1 MKRRE
6 GREGK
11 NRGGSPKCLVKMM
24 EMQYLTS
31 QVLAAATVIAK
42 HTSVLCNACKV
53 ASSKT
58 SNPVAKRHFVQAAKE
73 VANSTANLV
82 KNIKVS
88 TSVCVIVCTLSTN
101 SSSFFLPL
109 HLFTL
114 PSPFP
119 SPFLPPLPSPPL
131 LLSLQALAG
140 NLSEENRQA
149 CAETTQPLVEAVEA
163 LTTFASSPQFASTP
177 AKISAQAR
185 LAQTPIIEVGGRVW
199 PVGGD

>member
-1 MKRRE
+1 MREVKRRGGERRVELGCGGVKRRE
-6 GREGK
+6 GREEK
-11 NRGGSPKCLVKMM
+11 NRGGSPKWLVKMM

-101 SSSFFLPL
+101 SSCFFLPL

-119 SPFLPPLPSPPL
+119 SPFLSPLPSSSPFR
-131 LLSLQALAG
+131 LSLVTSLK
-140 NLSEENRQA
+140 R
-149 CAETTQPLVEAVEA
+149 T
-163 LTTFASSPQFASTP
+163 
-177 AKISAQAR
+177 
-185 LAQTPIIEVGGRVW
+185 GRRVQR
-199 PVGGD
+199 PHSH